1 MTMTSNH
8 RYTRASVRNPRAQR
22 AFAREATALV
32 PLTFRIRRASSVA
45 NRQAVQAAAL
55 MARPEFV
62 DLMSN
67 VLSRMHLD
75 NIQAPMIQ
83 PVPLLSEEEHN
94 AFMALVYGAEDIEPV
109 RVAPGAPLRPP
120 ADPHTPPRG
129 WCSRRLIFESP
140 RQDPT
145 EPPPSSPQY
154 EPVSPQYEGEYDGSQ
169 YAGVGGVDRG
179 ETGSGVEEPH
189 LFTDITDGS
198 ENFPIDLTR
207 EGVDE
212 GTKECPIV
220 L

>member
-1 MTMTSNH
+1 MTSNQ
-8 RYTRASVRNPRAQR
+8 RFTRASARNPRAQR
-22 AFAREATALV
+22 AFAREVIALV
-32 PLTFRIRRASSVA
+32 PLAARIRRSVA
-45 NRQAVQAAAL
+45 DRQTARAAAVL
-55 MARPEFV
+55 MRRPEFM

-67 VLSRMHLD
+67 VLERMHLG
-75 NIQAPMIQ
+75 IFQ
-83 PVPLLSEEEHN
+83 EEI
-94 AFMALVYGAEDIEPV
+94 IEPV
-109 RVAPGAPLRPP
+109 PILSEDELNAFRVLVRGPEDNPYEPIRVAPGAPLRPP
-120 ADPHTPPRG
+120 AGPHTPPRG